1 MVCAFCAFYIW
12 VFLIV
17 STGFSPPE
25 IGYFNRLHSNVVF
38 VVGNWAGFK
47 RWSIACSAGVFVLEL
62 AVVSSPPY
70 WLSAQLPLPGTR
82 FCLSPSL
89 FRVWI
94 QDGAHLIKCT
104 RSRPRQ
110 NTPALQAT
118 WADKLFCKYIFLDLR
133 TEHILKPI
141 NLTTYYHKIIR
152 FIRSFVQSVAPRIP
166 TEIIR
171 VDLFALGVIHA
182 CEWPLRNPIS
192 PSSVLNFKEYL
203 IPVYLVS

>member
-94 QDGAHLIKCT
+94 QDGARLIKLAASLAKIRLHC
-104 RSRPRQ
+104 RLGGRRP
-110 NTPALQAT
+110 PI
-118 WADKLFCKYIFLDLR
+118 LF
-133 TEHILKPI
+133 
-141 NLTTYYHKIIR
+141 TTSKVVFHTASDETMTGTLIEV
-152 FIRSFVQSVAPRIP
+152 S
-166 TEIIR
+166 T
-171 VDLFALGVIHA
+171 LFNWH
-182 CEWPLRNPIS
+182 
-192 PSSVLNFKEYL
+192 Y
-203 IPVYLVS
+203 